1 MQSFRT
7 LIAVLLAVG
16 SLHAI
21 AADDALY
28 RDLGGAA
35 GIRRIVA
42 DLLPAVQADTRIN
55 ASFDGVDLEN
65 LAEKLE
71 EQFCEV
77 SGGPCRYSGKDM
89 QTIHED
95 LALNQ
100 AHFNALVEDLQSAM
114 ERNRVP
120 SRVQNR
126 LLARLAPMQRDVV
139 TK

>member
-7 LIAVLLAVG
+7 LIALLLAVG
-16 SLHAI
+16 SLHAF

-28 RDLGGAA
+28 QDLGGGA

-42 DLLPAVQADTRIN
+42 DLLPAVQADARIS
-55 ASFDGVDLEN
+55 ASFDGVDLEH

-71 EQFCEV
+71 EQFCDV
-77 SGGPCRYSGKDM
+77 AGGPCKYSGKDM

-95 LALNQ
+95 LKLNH
-100 AHFNALVEDLQSAM
+100 AHFNALVEDLQLAM
-114 ERNRVP
+114 ERNGVP

-126 LLARLAPMQRDVV
+126 LLARLAPMHRDVV

>member
-16 SLHAI
+16 SLHAL

-28 RDLGGAA
+28 GDLGGAA

-42 DLLPAVQADTRIN
+42 DLLPAVQADARIK

-65 LAEKLE
+65 LAAKLE
-71 EQFCEV
+71 EQFCDV
-77 SGGPCRYSGKDM
+77 SGGPCKYTGKDM
-89 QTIHED
+89 RTIHED

-114 ERNRVP
+114 DRNGVP